1 MLEHCF
7 CSSSMFFFYVVYL
20 WCLWFA
26 FLDCIAA
33 RSASTFTSTRQ
44 QVAAM
49 CHVLFWWTS
58 SQVHWP
64 LQSWSMIQDVFSKY
78 ISADVGQWLSAA
90 HSHMS
95 DVGIEWNWC
104 LIGVTSANIL
114 GNQNPNK
121 LWGFCVAVLIA
132 SDRQM
137 LLQAPWI
144 AFVPDL
150 SANCSARTT
159 SCSGRQ
165 VLEII
170 GRRPGLQHFCIA
182 SSCFHGTQTFS
193 GSWNQSETKWVN
205 ANKSWNLSGSL
216 YGRRWVDWLCAG
228 CGPKR
233 SWGLWLLT
241 GIPTL
246 PLSWRRHWRW
256 HGNIVDLQSARRI
269 SRSHHGNIFRDSI
282 SKGVR
287 HSGGTIQCT
296 LHLLSKTFGL
306 LSDFALEDLRDAL
319 SQKNG

>member
-1 MLEHCF
+1 
-7 CSSSMFFFYVVYL
+7 
-20 WCLWFA
+20 
-26 FLDCIAA
+26 
-33 RSASTFTSTRQ
+33 
-44 QVAAM
+44 M

-78 ISADVGQWLSAA
+78 ISADVGQRLSAA
-90 HSHMS
+90 HSHVS

-170 GRRPGLQHFCIA
+170 GRRPGLQHFALLQVAFMELRRFQVLEIKVKQSESMRTRVETCQGHYTEGAELIDSVLDVVRKEAEGCDCLQGFQLCHSLAAALALAWEHCWSPKCAKNIQIA
-182 SSCFHGTQTFS
+182 SWKHFPWFHLQRCPTQWWNHTMHSSFVEQNFWIAFWFCAWRSEGCF
-193 GSWNQSETKWVN
+193 V
-205 ANKSWNLSGSL
+205 
-216 YGRRWVDWLCAG
+216 
-228 CGPKR
+228 PKEQIEYDR
-233 SWGLWLLT
+233 VHNNPSKELL
-241 GIPTL
+241 
-246 PLSWRRHWRW
+246 
-256 HGNIVDLQSARRI
+256 
-269 SRSHHGNIFRDSI
+269 
-282 SKGVR
+282 
-287 HSGGTIQCT
+287 
-296 LHLLSKTFGL
+296 
-306 LSDFALEDLRDAL
+306 
-319 SQKNG
+319 

>member
-1 MLEHCF
+1 
-7 CSSSMFFFYVVYL
+7 
-20 WCLWFA
+20 
-26 FLDCIAA
+26 
-33 RSASTFTSTRQ
+33 
-44 QVAAM
+44 M

-58 SQVHWP
+58 SQVQWP

-114 GNQNPNK
+114 GNQNLNK

-150 SANCSARTT
+150 SANCSAQTT

-170 GRRPGLQHFCIA
+170 GRRPGLQHFALLQVAFMELRRFQVLEIKVKQSESMRTRVETCQGHYTEGAELIDSVLDVVRKEA
-182 SSCFHGTQTFS
+182 EGCDCLQGFQLCHSLGGGTGAGMGTLLISKVREEYPDRIMETFS
-193 GSWNQSETKWVN
+193 VIPSPKVSDTVVEPYN
-205 ANKSWNLSGSL
+205 ALFICWAKLLDCFLILHLKIWGM
-216 YGRRWVDWLCAG
+216 LC
-228 CGPKR
+228 PKR
-233 SWGLWLLT
+233 TDRVW
-241 GIPTL
+241 
-246 PLSWRRHWRW
+246 
-256 HGNIVDLQSARRI
+256 
-269 SRSHHGNIFRDSI
+269 
-282 SKGVR
+282 
-287 HSGGTIQCT
+287 
-296 LHLLSKTFGL
+296 
-306 LSDFALEDLRDAL
+306 
-319 SQKNG
+319 